1 MAGQQYAFGTGVLFG
16 RSNSIT
22 NPTPVRFGGLQD
34 VTIDFS
40 FTTKPL
46 YGQYQYPIAVGR
58 GTAKVTGKAKWAQF
72 NAQAYNDLFFGNTT
86 LPSGE
91 IKTAVAE
98 TASVTANII
107 TAVHNGAGNFVADMG
122 VVKASDGSILT
133 RVANGP
139 VALQYSCNETT
150 GVYTFNSSQNAVSM
164 QISYTWND
172 TANGKNIAITNQL
185 LGNAPTFMAVFT
197 NTYNGQQQTLT
208 LNQCMSSKL
217 SFATKLEDWTIPE
230 FNFDIFA
237 DASNNIGSFAMD
249 N

>member
-1 MAGQQYAFGTGVLFG
+1 MAGTQYAFGTGVLYG

-34 VTIDFS
+34 VAIDFS

-46 YGQYQYPIAVGR
+46 YGQYQFPIAIGR

-72 NAQAYNDLFFGNTT
+72 NAQAYNDLFFGNSS
-86 LPSGE
+86 LPTGE

-98 TASVTANII
+98 AATVTANIV

-122 VVKASDGSILT
+122 VVAAVGGQIYT
-133 RVANGP
+133 RVANAP
-139 VALQYSCNETT
+139 VGVQYACNETT
-150 GVYTFNSSQNAVSM
+150 GVYTFNSSQNGTAV

-172 TANGKNIAITNQL
+172 TANGKNISITNQL

-217 SFATKLEDWTIPE
+217 SFASKLEDWTIPE
-230 FNFDIFA
+230 FDFDIFA
-237 DASNNIGSFAMD
+237 DSSNNIGSYSMD